1 MDTLPGVEQLAL
13 GTGGRRRADDRRR
26 CRGRPAGLSFRPAAR
41 LSDRAAHSLQRTM
54 ELVTLMDLIREYWW
68 IAAIVV
74 ALVVAVP
81 AASSAPAGEADR
93 KRAGTGPHG
102 LCQAARGARPRRRSC
117 RGRQRCRRRHHPR
130 TGSRRPGRRCA
141 GDDLCLIK
149 GIGPKFAIA
158 LHELGFHRFEQI
170 AGLTRDRD
178 RAARSAARRLCR
190 PHRARPDRRAGRLS
204 RPQRY
209 RRVRT
214 EVREALA
221 DRLGLCRGR
230 LAPRA

>member
-1 MDTLPGVEQLAL
+1 
-13 GTGGRRRADDRRR
+13 
-26 CRGRPAGLSFRPAAR
+26 
-41 LSDRAAHSLQRTM
+41 
-54 ELVTLMDLIREYWW
+54 MDLLREYWW

-74 ALVVAVP
+74 ALVVAFLLLRPRQRVKLTD
-81 AASSAPAGEADR
+81 SAPARAHMAYAKPREGRGLAGEHAAAASDV
-93 KRAGTGPHG
+93 AGDIISAPVHG
-102 LCQAARGARPRRRSC
+102 ALD
-117 RGRQRCRRRHHPR
+117 GRV
-130 TGSRRPGRRCA
+130 A

-149 GIGPKFAIA
+149 GIGPKFAVA
-158 LHELGFHRFEQI
+158 LHELGFNRFEQI

-178 RAARSAARRLCR
+178 RAARPAARRLPR

-221 DRLGLCRGR
+221 DRFGWGWRR
-230 LAPRA
+230 LAPRARGDELVDLAAVEVDDLELPAVMPKGLADLGQMLEHR